1 MYDRF
6 NISLRLPIHLF
17 LNKKSQQ
24 MVVEKLKE
32 CYSKINTSWTLKFWM
47 DPGIVDAQD
56 VVEFAAKYEDT
67 FKHRTSF
74 KPNDKIDANDYVLFE
89 VVDPNNPL
97 PNHKRFSRNRYS
109 YESQVGELIPKA
121 LDEYIKI
128 SNFILSVNQQKAYE
142 TSRPS
147 R

>member
-17 LNKKSQQ
+17 LKKKSQQ

-74 KPNDKIDANDYVLFE
+74 KPGDKIDANDYVLFE
-89 VVDPNNPL
+89 IVDPNNTL
-97 PNHKRFSRNRYS
+97 PNQEKFNRSRYIYNT
-109 YESQVGELIPKA
+109 QIGELIPKG

>member
-1 MYDRF
+1 MYQKF

-17 LNKKSQQ
+17 LNQKSEE

-32 CYSKINTSWTLKFWM
+32 CYSKINTSWMLKVWM
-47 DPGIVDAQD
+47 DPNIINPNKVMD
-56 VVEFAAKYEDT
+56 FAAKYEDI

-74 KPNDKIDANDYVLFE
+74 KPKDKIDANDYVLFE
-89 VVDPNNPL
+89 IVDPNNTL
-97 PNHKRFSRNRYS
+97 PNQEKFNRSRYI
-109 YESQVGELIPKA
+109 YHTQIGESIPKG

-128 SNFILSVNQQKAYE
+128 SNFILSVNQRKAYE
-142 TSRPS
+142 TSRQS

>member
-1 MYDRF
+1 MYEKF

-17 LNKKSQQ
+17 LNQKSEE
-24 MVVEKLKE
+24 MVVDKIKE
-32 CYSKINTSWTLKFWM
+32 CYSKINTSWTLKVWM
-47 DPGIVDAQD
+47 DSDIVDAQD
-56 VVEFAAKYEDT
+56 VVEFAEKYEDI

-74 KPNDKIDANDYVLFE
+74 TSKDKVYANDYVLFE
-89 VVDPNNPL
+89 IVDPNNRL
-97 PNHKRFSRNRYS
+97 PNQEKFNRSRYIYNT
-109 YESQVGELIPKA
+109 QIGELIPKG

-142 TSRPS
+142 TSRPL

>member
-17 LNKKSQQ
+17 LNQKSEE

-56 VVEFAAKYEDT
+56 VVKFAEKYEDI

-74 KPNDKIDANDYVLFE
+74 KPNDKVGANDYVLFE
-89 VVDPNNPL
+89 IVDPNHPL
-97 PNHKRFSRNRYS
+97 KNQKKFNRSRYNYNT
-109 YESQVGELIPKA
+109 QIGELIPKG
-121 LDEYIKI
+121 LDKYIKI
-128 SNFILSVNQQKAYE
+128 SNFILSVNQKQAYE
-142 TSRPS
+142 TSRLS

>member
-1 MYDRF
+1 MYERF

-24 MVVEKLKE
+24 MVVDKIKE

-56 VVEFAAKYEDT
+56 VVEFAAKYEDI

-89 VVDPNNPL
+89 IVDPNNPL
-97 PNHKRFSRNRYS
+97 PNQQKFNRSRYI
-109 YESQVGELIPKA
+109 YHAQIGEMISKGI
-121 LDEYIKI
+121 DEYIKI
-128 SNFILSVNQQKAYE
+128 SNFILSVNQKQAYE

>member
-1 MYDRF
+1 MYEKF

-17 LNKKSQQ
+17 LNQKSEE
-24 MVVEKLKE
+24 MVVDKIKE
-32 CYSKINTSWTLKFWM
+32 CYSKINTSWTLKVWM
-47 DPGIVDAQD
+47 DPDVVDANKVMD
-56 VVEFAAKYEDT
+56 FAAKYEDI

-74 KPNDKIDANDYVLFE
+74 TSKDKIDANDYVLFE
-89 VVDPNNPL
+89 IVDPNNPL
-97 PNHKRFSRNRYS
+97 PNYEKFNRSRYIYNTQIG
-109 YESQVGELIPKA
+109 ESIPKG

-128 SNFILSVNQQKAYE
+128 SNFILSVNQRKVFE

>member
-1 MYDRF
+1 MYDKF

-17 LNKKSQQ
+17 LNQKSEE
-24 MVVEKLKE
+24 MVVDKIKE
-32 CYSKINTSWTLKFWM
+32 CYSKINTSWTLKVWM
-47 DPGIVDAQD
+47 DSDIVDAQD
-56 VVEFAAKYEDT
+56 VMDFAAKYEDI

-74 KPNDKIDANDYVLFE
+74 TSKDKVYANDYVLFE
-89 VVDPNNPL
+89 IVDTNNRL
-97 PNHKRFSRNRYS
+97 PNQKKFNRSRYIYNT
-109 YESQVGELIPKA
+109 QIGELIPKG

-128 SNFILSVNQQKAYE
+128 SNFILSVNHRKVFE

>member
-1 MYDRF
+1 MYEKF

-17 LNKKSQQ
+17 LNQKSEE

-32 CYSKINTSWTLKFWM
+32 CYSKINTSWTLKVWM
-47 DPGIVDAQD
+47 DPDIVDAQ
-56 VVEFAAKYEDT
+56 VVIEFAEKYEDI

-74 KPNDKIDANDYVLFE
+74 TSKDKIDANDYVLFE
-89 VVDPNNPL
+89 IIDPNNLL
-97 PNHKRFSRNRYS
+97 PNYKKFNRSRYI
-109 YESQVGELIPKA
+109 YKAQVGELILKG

-128 SNFILSVNQQKAYE
+128 SNFILSVNQRKAYE

>member
-1 MYDRF
+1 MYQKF

-17 LNKKSQQ
+17 LNQKSEE

-32 CYSKINTSWTLKFWM
+32 CYSKINTSWMLKVWM
-47 DPGIVDAQD
+47 DPNIINPNKVMD
-56 VVEFAAKYEDT
+56 FAAKYEDI

-74 KPNDKIDANDYVLFE
+74 KPKDKIDANDYVLFE
-89 VVDPNNPL
+89 IVDPNNTL
-97 PNHKRFSRNRYS
+97 PNQEKFNRSRYI
-109 YESQVGELIPKA
+109 YHTQIGESIPKG

-128 SNFILSVNQQKAYE
+128 SNFILSVNQRKAYE
-142 TSRPS
+142 TSRPL

>member
-1 MYDRF
+1 MYEKF

-17 LNKKSQQ
+17 LNQKSEE
-24 MVVEKLKE
+24 MVIEKLKE
-32 CYSKINTSWTLKFWM
+32 CYSKINTSWTLKVWM
-47 DPGIVDAQD
+47 DPDVVDANKVMD
-56 VVEFAAKYEDT
+56 FAAKYEDI

-74 KPNDKIDANDYVLFE
+74 TSKDKVYANDYVLFE
-89 VVDPNNPL
+89 IVDPNNRS
-97 PNHKRFSRNRYS
+97 PNQEKFNRSRYIYNT
-109 YESQVGELIPKA
+109 QIGELILKG

-128 SNFILSVNQQKAYE
+128 SNFILSVNQRKAFE

>member
-1 MYDRF
+1 MYQKF

-17 LNKKSQQ
+17 LNQKSDD
-24 MVVEKLKE
+24 MVIEKLKE
-32 CYSKINTSWTLKFWM
+32 CYSKINTSWVLKVWM
-47 DPGIVDAQD
+47 DPDIIDANKVMD
-56 VVEFAAKYEDT
+56 FAAKYEDI

-74 KPNDKIDANDYVLFE
+74 TSKDKIDANDYVLFE
-89 VVDPNNPL
+89 IIDPNNLL
-97 PNHKRFSRNRYS
+97 PNYKKFNRSRYI
-109 YESQVGELIPKA
+109 YKAQVGELILKG

-128 SNFILSVNQQKAYE
+128 SNFILSVNQRKAYE

>member
-1 MYDRF
+1 MYDKF

-17 LNKKSQQ
+17 LNKKSEK

-32 CYSKINTSWTLKFWM
+32 CYSKINTSWMLKVWM
-47 DPGIVDAQD
+47 DPNIINPNKVMD
-56 VVEFAAKYEDT
+56 FAAKYEDT

-74 KPNDKIDANDYVLFE
+74 KPGDKIDANDYVLFE
-89 VVDPNNPL
+89 IVDPNNLL
-97 PNHKRFSRNRYS
+97 PNQKKFNRSRYIYNT
-109 YESQVGELIPKA
+109 QIGELVPKG
-121 LDEYIKI
+121 LDEFIKI

>member
-1 MYDRF
+1 MYDKF

-17 LNKKSQQ
+17 LNQKSED

-32 CYSKINTSWTLKFWM
+32 CYSKINTSWMLKVWM
-47 DPGIVDAQD
+47 DPDIVDAQD
-56 VVEFAAKYEDT
+56 VVEFAEKYEDI

-74 KPNDKIDANDYVLFE
+74 KPGDKIDANDYVLFE
-89 VVDPNNPL
+89 VVDPNNTL
-97 PNHKRFSRNRYS
+97 PNQEKFNRSRYIYNTQIG
-109 YESQVGELIPKA
+109 ESIPKG

>member
-1 MYDRF
+1 
-6 NISLRLPIHLF
+6 
-17 LNKKSQQ
+17 
-24 MVVEKLKE
+24 
-32 CYSKINTSWTLKFWM
+32 M

-56 VVEFAAKYEDT
+56 VVEFAAKYEDI

-89 VVDPNNPL
+89 IVDPNNPL
-97 PNHKRFSRNRYS
+97 PNQQKFNRSRYI
-109 YESQVGELIPKA
+109 YHAQIGEMISKGI
-121 LDEYIKI
+121 DEYIKI
-128 SNFILSVNQQKAYE
+128 SNFILSVNQKQAYE

>member
-1 MYDRF
+1 MYQKF

-17 LNKKSQQ
+17 LNQKSED
-24 MVVEKLKE
+24 MVIEKLKE
-32 CYSKINTSWTLKFWM
+32 CYSKINTSWTLKVWM
-47 DPGIVDAQD
+47 DPDIVDAQD
-56 VVEFAAKYEDT
+56 VVEFAEKYEDI

-74 KPNDKIDANDYVLFE
+74 TSKDKIDANDYVLFE
-89 VVDPNNPL
+89 IIDPNNLL
-97 PNHKRFSRNRYS
+97 PNYKKFNRSRYI
-109 YESQVGELIPKA
+109 YKAQVGELILKG

-128 SNFILSVNQQKAYE
+128 SNFILSVNQRKAYE

>member
-1 MYDRF
+1 MYEKF

-17 LNKKSQQ
+17 LNQKSEE
-24 MVVEKLKE
+24 MVVDKIKE
-32 CYSKINTSWTLKFWM
+32 CYSKINTSWTLKVWM
-47 DPGIVDAQD
+47 DSDIVDAQD
-56 VVEFAAKYEDT
+56 VVEFAEKYEDI

-74 KPNDKIDANDYVLFE
+74 TSKDKVYANDYVLFE
-89 VVDPNNPL
+89 IVDPNNRL
-97 PNHKRFSRNRYS
+97 PNQEKFNRSRYIYNT
-109 YESQVGELIPKA
+109 QIGELILKG

-128 SNFILSVNQQKAYE
+128 SNFILSVNQRKVFE

>member
-1 MYDRF
+1 MYEKF

-17 LNKKSQQ
+17 LNQKSEE
-24 MVVEKLKE
+24 MVIEKLKE
-32 CYSKINTSWTLKFWM
+32 CYSKINTSWVLKVWM
-47 DPGIVDAQD
+47 DPDIIDANKVMD
-56 VVEFAAKYEDT
+56 FAAKYEDI

-74 KPNDKIDANDYVLFE
+74 KPKDKIDSNDYVLFE
-89 VVDPNNPL
+89 IVDTNNRL
-97 PNHKRFSRNRYS
+97 PNQKKFNRSRYIYNT
-109 YESQVGELIPKA
+109 QIGELIPKG

-128 SNFILSVNQQKAYE
+128 SNFILSVNQRKAFE